1 MLRGV
6 IATNVM
12 SPPMRR
18 LDAAET
24 ATIAAYLDRGPVPRP
39 VREGRAARQLQV
51 LPGGPLRMY
60 RD

>member
-1 MLRGV
+1 VAGQDAFKTSLMLRGV

-24 ATIAAYLDRGPVPRP
+24 ITIAAYLDRAGLPR
-39 VREGRAARQLQV
+39 V
-51 LPGGPLRMY
+51 
-60 RD
+60 